1 MDRNRS
7 ANGGVEHLLPV
18 VLGSGQV
25 AFARGVRAGPW
36 VFVNG
41 TLATDFKNGIPPH
54 VVHPRLP
61 LHGEPKHA
69 LEANA
74 LLARAREVLKAAG
87 TDFAHVVRVDQFY
100 SNWRAVEHYQSARR
114 QHFGAYIPPSTSILE
129 EELLLA
135 GAEMEVSM
143 IAVGPGHDLRVEVF
157 SPPELALPARAGFS
171 PIVCVGDHVFIAGF
185 MAAWK
190 PGDLGGIAPEAQ
202 VPPGHLWKGTRIKL
216 ETEYLVEKKLKPA
229 LKAAGASMDSV
240 VKANVFL
247 ADTQDIP
254 AFNEVWRRYFTNSSP
269 ASLIVPTSRPGFA
282 IADATIE
289 INLVAVRE
297 AGSTK
302 KEIIEVPRFT
312 GFSGQPAAV
321 RAGNLLLLSGLMA
334 IDRDGPVPGV
344 SRSAGSRYFGASI
357 DHQMEHILAV
367 AEEVCAAA
375 GTRLDNV
382 VRIQQFHTDLG
393 EFYPAYRIWQ
403 RHLPSAPLPFSAL
416 RVLAP
421 LPVPDCS
428 VIVDLWI
435 YVPPTSKVG
444 H

>member
-1 MDRNRS
+1 MRMNPS
-7 ANGGVEHLLPV
+7 AKEGVEHLLPV
-18 VLGSGQV
+18 VLGSGKV

-41 TLATDFKNGIPPH
+41 TLATDFRNGLPPDL
-54 VVHPRLP
+54 VHPRLP
-61 LHGEPKHA
+61 LHGDSKHA

-74 LLARAREVLKAAG
+74 LLARAHEVLEAG
-87 TDFAHVVRVDQFY
+87 GSDFAHVVRIDQFY
-100 SNWRAVEHYQSARR
+100 SNWRAVEHYQAARR
-114 QHFGAYIPPSTSILE
+114 QHFGTYIPPSTSILE

-143 IAVGPGHDLRVEVF
+143 IAVAPPRDLRVEVF
-157 SPPELALPARAGFS
+157 SPPELELPARAGFS

-185 MAAWK
+185 MAAWR

-229 LKAAGASMDSV
+229 LNAAGASMDSV
-240 VKANVFL
+240 VKAQVFL
-247 ADTQDIP
+247 ADVQDIP
-254 AFNEVWRRYFTNSSP
+254 AFNEVWRRYFANSAP

-289 INLVAVRE
+289 INLVALRE
-297 AGSTK
+297 AGSIK
-302 KEIIEVPRFT
+302 KQVIQVPRFT
-312 GFSGQPAAV
+312 GFCGQPAAI
-321 RAGNLLLLSGLMA
+321 RAGDLLLVSGLMG

-344 SRSAGSRYFGASI
+344 ARSDRSPYFGASI

-367 AEEVCAAA
+367 AQEVCAAA
-375 GTRLDNV
+375 GTRLANV
-382 VRIQQFHTDLG
+382 VRIQQFHTDLA
-393 EFYPAYRIWQ
+393 EFYPSYRIWQ
-403 RHLPSAPLPFSAL
+403 RHMGSAPLPFSAI
-416 RVLAP
+416 RVPGP
-421 LPVPDCS
+421 LPVLECS

-435 YVPPTSKVG
+435 YVPPTVKAG